1 MKKILLVVVWI
12 ISLMSSNVMAL
23 TLDEARSQGRVGE
36 TLNGYLVALK
46 TDAETQ
52 TLVKDIN
59 EARNRSYQQLA
70 KQNNVSTEDIAKL
83 AGQKLVERAKP
94 GEFVQ
99 GIIDQEV
106 KSLIERNYNRARQL
120 LNDNLDILHAMKD
133 ALMKYET
140 IDAPQIDDLMARRDV
155 RPPAGWEEPGAS
167 NNSGDNG
174 SPKAPRPVDEP
185 RTPNPGNTMSEQLG
199 DK

>member
-1 MKKILLVVVWI
+1 
-12 ISLMSSNVMAL
+12 MSSNVMAL

-36 TLNGYLVALK
+36 TLNGYLVVLK

-99 GIIDQEV
+99 GI
-106 KSLIERNYNRARQL
+106 
-120 LNDNLDILHAMKD
+120 
-133 ALMKYET
+133 
-140 IDAPQIDDLMARRDV
+140 
-155 RPPAGWEEPGAS
+155 
-167 NNSGDNG
+167 NG
-174 SPKAPRPVDEP
+174 KWLR
-185 RTPNPGNTMSEQLG
+185 
-199 DK
+199 K

>member
-99 GIIDQEV
+99 GI
-106 KSLIERNYNRARQL
+106 
-120 LNDNLDILHAMKD
+120 
-133 ALMKYET
+133 
-140 IDAPQIDDLMARRDV
+140 
-155 RPPAGWEEPGAS
+155 
-167 NNSGDNG
+167 NG
-174 SPKAPRPVDEP
+174 KWLR
-185 RTPNPGNTMSEQLG
+185 
-199 DK
+199 K

>member
-23 TLDEARSQGRVGE
+23 TLNEARSQGRVGE
-36 TLNGYLVALK
+36 TLNGYLVALQ

-52 TLVKDIN
+52 ELVKDIN

-83 AGQKLVERAKP
+83 VGQKLVERAKP

-99 GIIDQEV
+99 GI
-106 KSLIERNYNRARQL
+106 
-120 LNDNLDILHAMKD
+120 
-133 ALMKYET
+133 
-140 IDAPQIDDLMARRDV
+140 
-155 RPPAGWEEPGAS
+155 
-167 NNSGDNG
+167 NG
-174 SPKAPRPVDEP
+174 KWLR
-185 RTPNPGNTMSEQLG
+185 
-199 DK
+199 K